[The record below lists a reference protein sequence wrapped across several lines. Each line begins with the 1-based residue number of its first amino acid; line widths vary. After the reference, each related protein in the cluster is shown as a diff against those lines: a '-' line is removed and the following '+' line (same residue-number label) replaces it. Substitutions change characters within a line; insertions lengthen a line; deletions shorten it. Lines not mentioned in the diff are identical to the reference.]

1 MVFIVMRHGQSIW
14 NKHHL
19 LTGYVN
25 VGLTSLGKE
34 EAYRSAQILKKYN
47 FDYIFTSTLSR
58 AIETGEIIKSELN
71 QKLITKRSCALN
83 ERNYGILTGMDK
95 TKLVYKLNTYYGRP
109 HKGENLADVQ
119 ERVGFYYD
127 NNIYPLIVFNKNIL
141 VVSHSNTLKSLFVH
155 LGLKDKVSI
164 ENFEINNCMPIQIDL
179 IKKKFIE
186 LSTF

>member
-1 MVFIVMRHGQSIW
+1 MRHGQSIW

-34 EAYRSAQILKKYN
+34 EAYKSAQILKKYN
-47 FDYIFTSTLSR
+47 FDYIFTSNLLR
-58 AIETGEIIKSELN
+58 AVETGEIIKDELK
-71 QKLITKRSCALN
+71 QHLIVKRSCALN
-83 ERNYGILTGMDK
+83 ERNYGIFTGMDK
-95 TKLVYKLNTYYGRP
+95 RKLVYKLNTYYGRP
-109 HKGENLADVQ
+109 HKGESLDDVC

-155 LGLKDKVSI
+155 LGLHNTRSI
-164 ENFEINNCMPIQIDL
+164 ENFEINNCTPIEVDITE
-179 IKKKFIE
+179 KKFKE
-186 LSTF
+186 LSKY